1 MASIRTRI
9 TASYAFAF
17 AGTMFAFS
25 AVVWAERRDV
35 AQLDLRDRAAAVA
48 DLGIRV
54 LSVTGVTNE
63 PLTIKTRRET
73 GGANDSTPV
82 TPDSLSRE
90 LGPRYKAWLDALP
103 GYLII
108 GDATHAVYESPA
120 VRALSE
126 RDSATLADAAFRLT
140 AKSDSLVDL
149 QDGPAQLLLV
159 ARFEPASSVRRVV
172 AGLSTEP
179 IDVAGAQVL
188 FFSMVVAPIILLIS
202 AVTAW
207 TLAGRLLSPIERMVN
222 DVEAISDGRSLHR
235 RIPVEDLGDE
245 IGRLGVTLNAMIG
258 RLETSFAALR
268 RFTADASHELKTPLT
283 VLRADIERAMTTPQG
298 GTEQL
303 VALEEGLQETTR
315 MADLV
320 ESLLTLARADEGRF
334 DLHREPVELEPLVR
348 DVAETANILGEDAGL
363 RVSTRVLQP
372 VSVLGDRVRLRQLF
386 LNLVTNAIKY
396 SAKGGR
402 VELSLESLDGNAVF
416 TVTDTGLGI
425 AGADLPF
432 IFDRFWRVDRAR
444 SRGGERGGVGLGLA
458 IALWIAQAHGGSIGV
473 SSRLGRGSS
482 FAVTIPALPSAT
494 PNSALSES

>member
-9 TASYAFAF
+9 TASYALAF
-17 AGTMFAFS
+17 AGTMFLFS

-35 AQLDLRDRAAAVA
+35 AQHDLRDRAAAVA
-48 DLGIRV
+48 DLGIR
-54 LSVTGVTNE
+54 LLRQTGVENQPMTIDTAS
-63 PLTIKTRRET
+63 LTGR
-73 GGANDSTPV
+73 
-82 TPDSLSRE
+82 DSLSARF
-90 LGPRYKAWLDALP
+90 KATLDVLP
-103 GYLII
+103 GYVLIA
-108 GDATHAVYESPA
+108 DATHILYLSPT
-120 VRALSE
+120 VSALSY
-126 RDSATLADAAFRLT
+126 DDQSKLSSAAFRIPSGADSVLT
-140 AKSDSLVDL
+140 LPG
-149 QDGPAQLLLV
+149 DGTQLLLV
-159 ARFEPASSVRRVV
+159 AQSEHPTPTSPVRWVV
-172 AGLSTEP
+172 AGVSTAP
-179 IDVAGAQVL
+179 LDIAGRQVL
-188 FFSMVVAPIILLIS
+188 FLSFVVAPLILLIS

-207 TLAGRLLSPIERMVN
+207 TLAGRLLQPIDQMVN

-245 IGRLGVTLNAMIG
+245 IGRLGTTLNAMIA

-298 GTEQL
+298 GTDQL

-334 DLHREPVELEPLVR
+334 DLHREAVEMESLVR
-348 DVAETANILGEDAGL
+348 EVAETANILGEAAGL
-363 RVSTRVLQP
+363 MVSMPVLQH
-372 VSVLGDRVRLRQLF
+372 VAVLGDRVRLRQLF

-396 SAKGGR
+396 TARGGK
-402 VELSLESLDGNAVF
+402 VDLTLESSDGAAVF
-416 TVTDTGLGI
+416 TVRDTGIGI

-432 IFDRFWRVDRAR
+432 IFDRFWRVDRVR

-458 IALWIAQAHGGSIGV
+458 ISQWIAQAHGGSINV

-482 FAVTIPALPSAT
+482 FAVTIPALPEPDVRRLPSVMNT
-494 PNSALSES
+494 

>member
-9 TASYAFAF
+9 TASYALAF

-35 AQLDLRDRAAAVA
+35 AQQDLRDRAITVA
-48 DLGIRV
+48 DLGIRI
-54 LSVTGVTNE
+54 LRQAGVGNE
-63 PLTIKTRRET
+63 SMTIRT
-73 GGANDSTPV
+73 
-82 TPDSLSRE
+82 DSLIGRE
-90 LGPRYKAWLDALP
+90 LTTRYKAQLDVLP
-103 GYLII
+103 GYVII

-126 RDSATLADAAFRLT
+126 KDSTNLTAAAFSLT
-140 AKSDSLVDL
+140 VKTDALVDL
-149 QDGPAQLLLV
+149 DDERTQILLV
-159 ARFEPASSVRRVV
+159 VRFDSLSAPPSVRRVV
-172 AGLSTEP
+172 AGVSTQP
-179 IDVAGAQVL
+179 LAIAGAQVL
-188 FFSMVVAPIILLIS
+188 FLSFVVAPIILLIS

-207 TLAGRLLSPIERMVN
+207 TLAGRMLQPIDQMVN

-245 IGRLGVTLNAMIG
+245 IGRLGTTLNAMIG

-283 VLRADIERAMTTPQG
+283 VLRADIERAMTTRQG
-298 GTEQL
+298 STDQL

-334 DLHREPVELEPLVR
+334 DLHRAPVEMEPLVR
-348 DVAETANILGEDAGL
+348 EVAETANILGEAAGIL
-363 RVSTRVLQP
+363 VSVPVLQH
-372 VSVLGDRVRLRQLF
+372 VTVLGDRVRLRQLF

-396 SAKGGR
+396 TAKGGK
-402 VELSLESLDGNAVF
+402 VELTLESTDGGAVF
-416 TVTDTGLGI
+416 TVKDTGIGI

-432 IFDRFWRVDRAR
+432 IFDRFWRVDRVR

-458 IALWIAQAHGGSIGV
+458 ISQWIAQAHGGSINV
-473 SSRLGRGSS
+473 ASRLGRGSS
-482 FAVTIPALPSAT
+482 FAVTIPALPIADGSRQT
-494 PNSALSES
+494 TDGG